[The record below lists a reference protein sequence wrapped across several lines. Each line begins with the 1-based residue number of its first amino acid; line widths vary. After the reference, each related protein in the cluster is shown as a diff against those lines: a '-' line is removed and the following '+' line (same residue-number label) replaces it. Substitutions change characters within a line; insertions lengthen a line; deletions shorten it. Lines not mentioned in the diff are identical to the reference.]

1 MNKTPIIV
9 GVAGGSCSGKTTV
22 VKAFH
27 RALGKERCAVLYQ
40 DNYYFDR
47 SKEFDFDGGAVNFDH
62 PDAIDFKLIA
72 EHLRELK
79 TKKKVQVP
87 LYDFLTHGR
96 KEEKILFEPKSIIFL
111 DGILIFN
118 DPEVRSFLDL
128 KIFVECDQDIRLAR
142 RIQRD
147 AVERGRS
154 EQGIKEQFMRQVA
167 PMHEK
172 YVQAS
177 AKYADHS
184 LTQVDVDEVIKGN
197 ETKILSFLAKYLV
210 ETNY

>member
-1 MNKTPIIV
+1 MNSSPLIV
-9 GVAGGSCSGKTTV
+9 GVAGGSCSGKTTI

-27 RALGKERCAVLYQ
+27 RALGRERCAVLYQ

-47 SKEFDFDGGAVNFDH
+47 SREFDFDGGAVNFDH
-62 PDAIDFKLIA
+62 PEAIEFKLIA
-72 EHLRELK
+72 EHLSLLK
-79 TKKKVQVP
+79 AKKKVEVP

-96 KEEKILFEPKSIIFL
+96 KNEKILFEPKSIIFL
-111 DGILIFN
+111 DGILILN
-118 DPEVRSFLDL
+118 DPEVRSCLDL
-128 KIFVECDQDIRLAR
+128 KIFVECDHDIRLAR

-154 EQGIKEQFMRQVA
+154 EQGIREQFIRQVA

-172 YVQAS
+172 YVQTS
-177 AKYADHS
+177 AKYADHILS
-184 LTQVDVDEVIKGN
+184 QVDVDEVIKGN
-197 ETKILSFLAKYLV
+197 ETKILSFLAKFLV